1 MYIALLFCFF
11 FVKVN
16 SYGWVPLLDL
26 KSYNTKK
33 PSSIQVLD
41 KELVIWEKNN
51 QIIVKYLY
59 SPQSY

>member
-1 MYIALLFCFF
+1 MYIAVLFCFF

-16 SYGWVPLLDL
+16 SYGWVRLLDL

-51 QIIVKYLY
+51 QIWIIIFRAIIY
-59 SPQSY
+59 

>member
-1 MYIALLFCFF
+1 MLDVYCSIVLLFSF
-11 FVKVN
+11 VN

-41 KELVIWEKNN
+41 KELIGK
-51 QIIVKYLY
+51 K
-59 SPQSY
+59 